1 MCDYDAFLVDI
12 LIYDKISVCD
22 ADYSSSSFRVVE
34 NGLVSGSDMYSN
46 FGARPTFSLLSSVTY
61 VSGDGSQSSPI
72 TLVVW

>member
-12 LIYDKISVCD
+12 LIYNKISVCD
-22 ADYSSSSFRVVE
+22 ADYSNSSFRVVE
-34 NGLVSGSDMYSN
+34 NGLVSGSGMHSN

-72 TLVVW
+72 TLVV